1 MLLGRL
7 AQQKTCKILKMGV
20 NLEDPVQYQQYL
32 KSNLPFLITHVSSG
46 PLSMTPFYGQ
56 MANA

>member
-32 KSNLPFLITHVSSG
+32 KSNLPFLITHVSLG
-46 PLSMTPFYGQ
+46 PLS
-56 MANA
+56 

>member
-1 MLLGRL
+1 MPLGLL

-20 NLEDPVQYQQYL
+20 NLEDPVQYQQYFR
-32 KSNLPFLITHVSSG
+32 SNLPFLITHVPVG
-46 PLSMTPFYGQ
+46 PLSMTPFNGQ